1 VNRLICAAC
10 GAAYALEAPRWK
22 CDCGGLLDVQFNA
35 EIHPDALGCRKPTM
49 WRYREA
55 LPVGG
60 DEHIVSLD
68 EGFTPLLETQV
79 AGRSI
84 WLKQEQLF
92 PTGSYKDRGAALLI
106 SKAKESGI
114 SRVVEDSSGNAGCA
128 VAAYAAR
135 AGMACDIYVPA
146 AASPEKLAQIRM
158 YGAVLHK
165 IPGTRENTARAAMQA
180 AETCFYASHVWNPFF
195 FQGTK
200 TFAYEVWEQLGFN
213 APDALLMPVGNG
225 TLVLGAHI
233 GFQDL
238 LRQGHISRLPRIV
251 AVQSENCA
259 PIYRMW
265 RDNLAGI
272 PPVKPG
278 STVAE
283 GIAIAEPARAKQ
295 IVDAIRNSNGEVRT
309 VTDNETR
316 AACLDM
322 SRQGLYI
329 EPTSATAIAAFNRD
343 PVAKEET
350 VVVPLTGHGLKSTEK
365 FLEWLGA

>member
-1 VNRLICAAC
+1 MNRLVCAAC
-10 GAAYALEAPRWK
+10 GATFALEALRWK

-35 EIHPDALGCRKPTM
+35 ELHPGALLHRKPTM

-55 LPVGG
+55 LPVGS

-68 EGFTPLLETQV
+68 EGFTPLIETQV
-79 AGRSI
+79 AGRPV

-146 AASPEKLAQIRM
+146 VTSPAKLAQIRM
-158 YGAVLHK
+158 YGAALHK
-165 IPGTRENTARAAMQA
+165 IPGTREDTARAAMQA

-200 TFAYEVWEQLGFN
+200 TFAYEVWEQLGFK
-213 APDALLMPVGNG
+213 APDTLLLPVGNG
-225 TLVLGAHI
+225 TLAIGAHI

-238 LRQGHISRLPRIV
+238 LRLGHISRLPRIV
-251 AVQSENCA
+251 AVQSEHCA
-259 PIYRMW
+259 PIHRMW
-265 RDNLAGI
+265 RDNLVDI
-272 PPVKPG
+272 PQVETAD
-278 STVAE
+278 TVAE

-295 IVDAIRNSNGEVRT
+295 IVGAIRNSNGEVLT
-309 VTDNETR
+309 VTDDEIR
-316 AACLDM
+316 AACLEM

-329 EPTSATAIAAFNRD
+329 EPTSATAIAAFKCYPAAEREIV
-343 PVAKEET
+343 VA
-350 VVVPLTGHGLKSTEK
+350 PLTGHGLKSTEK
-365 FLEWLGA
+365 FLNWLEA